1 MLEMKPKKPEIIEPK
16 AEISFG
22 PFSEPRTIPGGWDV
36 SAFYTFHPAEP
47 EPPCSANPSGTESV
61 NENTENTL

>member
-1 MLEMKPKKPEIIEPK
+1 MNPKKPEIVEPK

-36 SAFYTFHPAEP
+36 SAFYSSAQAGTPCPADQP
-47 EPPCSANPSGTESV
+47 ETETV
-61 NENTENTL
+61 NENTEDTLS

>member
-1 MLEMKPKKPEIIEPK
+1 MDPKKPETVEPK

-36 SAFYTFHPAEP
+36 SAFYAAQPAAGEL
-47 EPPCSANPSGTESV
+47 PCPADQLETETV
-61 NENTENTL
+61 NENTEDSLS

>member
-1 MLEMKPKKPEIIEPK
+1 MNPKKHEKVEPK

-36 SAFYTFHPAEP
+36 SAFFAPLPAKLVLP
-47 EPPCSANPSGTESV
+47 EVLPAPELSDDSED
-61 NENTENTL
+61 TLS